1 MTISDTLDADQIT
14 QQVHQGDV
22 AGAATLLRMQRPADM
37 AEILMEI
44 PDDAEAAILSRLSA
58 ADVSNILGFLAREG
72 APALEPLA
80 QLPSGSLSL
89 ILNRTPLG
97 TAARVLRGLPD
108 NLRSGLIKTLTD
120 REFVE
125 MLLTQDEETAGA
137 LVTTDFIALRERMT
151 VGQAHAAVRASESL
165 TKRLERLFVVD
176 EQDRLAGSVSFR
188 QLLLAPP
195 HSQLSRIMDTNP
207 ISVAAGTDQEECAR
221 LMERYRLDVLPTVDA
236 EGRLLGFI
244 DLSEVL
250 HVAEGEATEDMY
262 MIVGLNAD
270 ESVQTG
276 VFASMRLRMP
286 WLLVNLATAFAAA
299 AVVGMFESTIA
310 RAAVLAA
317 FLPIVGGQGGN
328 AIIQT
333 VTLVVRSIALGDLT
347 LRNARRVLLKE
358 VILGCAHGAAMGIIA
373 GLAAYVWSGDVWLSL
388 ALGVAMTINMIV
400 AGAAGV
406 LIPLVLRRFG
416 VDPAL
421 AAGIFGTTVTDVA
434 GFAMLLGLAAISIS
448 LIGV

>member
-1 MTISDTLDADQIT
+1 MTPIRLPNKSTR
-14 QQVHQGDV
+14 
-22 AGAATLLRMQRPADM
+22 ATLRMQRPADM
-37 AEILMEI
+37 AEILIEI
-44 PDDAEAAILSRLSA
+44 PDDAEAEILARLSA
-58 ADVSNILGFLAREG
+58 SDVSGILGFLAREG
-72 APALEPLA
+72 TPALEPLA
-80 QLPSGSLSL
+80 QLPNDALSL
-89 ILNRTPLG
+89 ILNQTPLG
-97 TAARVLRGLPD
+97 TAARVLRGRPD
-108 NLRSGLIKTLTD
+108 QLRAELIVTLAD
-120 REFVE
+120 RQHVE
-125 MLLTQDEETAGA
+125 TLLTQDEETAGA
-137 LVTTDFIALRERMT
+137 LVTTDFIALRDRMT
-151 VGQAHAAVRASESL
+151 VSQAHAAVRASESL
-165 TKRLERLFVVD
+165 TQRLERLFVVD

-188 QLLLAPP
+188 QLLFAPP
-195 HSQLSRIMDTNP
+195 HSQLARIMDQNP

-236 EGRLLGFI
+236 VERLLGFI
-244 DLSEVL
+244 DLAEVL
-250 HVAEGEATEDMY
+250 HVAEGETTEDMY

-276 VFASMRLRMP
+276 IFASLRLRMP
-286 WLLVNLATAFAAA
+286 WLLVNLATAFVAAA
-299 AVVGMFESTIA
+299 IVGMFESTIA
-310 RAAVLAA
+310 RAAVLPA

-358 VILGCAHGAAMGIIA
+358 VILGCAHGAATGTIA
-373 GLAAYVWSGDVWLSL
+373 GLVAFVWSGDLWLSL

-400 AGAAGV
+400 AGAGGV

-421 AAGIFGTTVTDVA
+421 AAGIFGTTITDIA